1 MVFKYSVAILGSGWN
16 HVVMVME
23 TRLAIGNEE
32 TNDGERKEAEA
43 RNYGAA
49 SINSKGKQTEQSKLR
64 DEMTRGSKQEMID
77 DERRKEPWSKH
88 TTARKRNY
96 AMLAS

>member
-1 MVFKYSVAILGSGWN
+1 
-16 HVVMVME
+16 ME

-32 TNDGERKEAEA
+32 TNDRERKEEEA
-43 RNYGAA
+43 RNYEAA

-77 DERRKEPWSKH
+77 DERNFGASIQPH
-88 TTARKRNY
+88 AREIMRCS
-96 AMLAS
+96 LV